1 MADNTILNLGSGGDT
16 IATDDISGVKY
27 QRVKIVQGG
36 DGVNEGDTSLSNPL
50 PVTLQHNYNAYRL
63 YIPSQ
68 AVGANKVFFDLFNA
82 TGSGNSLA
90 IKSVRPIKD
99 GSAAVTGT
107 LSVKLYLTRTTA
119 VGTGGTAASLEGT
132 SLTAPN
138 ISKNDTNNANLSAN
152 ITARSAPSG
161 GATAGVVIGER
172 HVFTEETA
180 APTYESIDFMLGMGM
195 DTQDFIVREN
205 SGIRIVQGAVASVGN
220 ISYEVIF
227 ELV

>member
-50 PVTLQHNYNAYRL
+50 PVTLQHNHNAYRL

-82 TGSGNSLA
+82 TGSGNNLS

-99 GSAAVTGT
+99 GSVAVTGT

-119 VGTGGTAASLEGT
+119 VGTGGTAATYEGT
-132 SLTAPN
+132 SLTAAN
-138 ISKNDTNNANLSAN
+138 FSKNDTANTNLSVN
-152 ITARSAPSG
+152 ITARLAPTG
-161 GATAGVVIGER
+161 GATGGVMISER

-180 APTYESIDFMLGMGM
+180 APTYESIDFMLGQGL
-195 DTQDFIVREN
+195 DTQDFLVREG
-205 SGIRIVQGAVASVGN
+205 SGIRIVQGSVASVGN
-220 ISYEVIF
+220 VTFEVIF